1 MNRRSQAEFECLW
14 CGYTANADENA
25 AANLAKRF
33 GDEALNT
40 LPFRNVEAA
49 LAERFMRRFPDA
61 RSASAGL
68 ELQPGVIWLPRGK
81 VVVAVSDAEPPP
93 TVNQPGQHPCHTCP

>member
-1 MNRRSQAEFECLW
+1 MPW
-14 CGYTANADENA
+14 CGYIANADENA

-40 LPFRNVEAA
+40 LPFREVEAA
-49 LAERFMRRFPDA
+49 LAGRFMPRFPDA

-68 ELQPGVIWLPRGK
+68 ELQPEVIWLSRGK
-81 VVVAVSDAEPPP
+81 YRGDNLVFCRWQS
-93 TVNQPGQHPCHTCP
+93 QSG